1 MHNNEHGQIKQS
13 QNKQWKLNKTAAAA
27 VVKHQTQVHSLQSW
41 TSSAMTGV
49 DHPAY
54 LAHITGVAVHLG
66 NALVSHL

>member
-13 QNKQWKLNKTAAAA
+13 QNKLNKTAAAA

-41 TSSAMTGV
+41 TSSAMSGV

-54 LAHITGVAVHLG
+54 LAHITIHLG